1 MEDNFYSFYKKSMG
15 LPSSFN
21 KSHGVSKNTR
31 THHQSLDRITKIGHR
46 KSGKLNLVA
55 ASENQALKN
64 PVVNAF
70 ANSNQTF
77 IKGLKWPV
85 VKHILDAYRIQH
97 DHNSD
102 ESYDKALNR
111 VKCKLTGA
119 KIFIRFIPNNQSWV
133 LFKK

>member
-1 MEDNFYSFYKKSMG
+1 MEDNFYSFYKKSMA

-21 KSHGVSKNTR
+21 KTHGITKNTR
-31 THHQSLDRITKIGHR
+31 KHHQSLSRITNMGHR

-55 ASENQALKN
+55 DSENQCLKN
-64 PVVNAF
+64 PVVNSF

-85 VKHILDAYRIQH
+85 VKPILDTYRIQH
-97 DHNSD
+97 DP
-102 ESYDKALNR
+102 ESEEMYDKALNR

-119 KIFIRFIPNNQSWV
+119 KIFIRYIPNNKTWV